1 MLHFIIR
8 LWSGRTFVISEVY
21 TGTFT
26 IKGPGQPCMSFCPWK
41 QWKHVP
47 VCVCVYSQPGGGS
60 CPSRR
65 CWERSPG
72 SPCSSWR
79 LPPELELGSPSFGW
93 SPLRIELADCSR
105 PSRGTLSHHGG
116 SKKHRKRTCELKLC
130 SKVSAAIDDR
140 QTQSSGWHSQHML
153 HYSAILPPF
162 AWG

>member
-26 IKGPGQPCMSFCPWK
+26 IKSPGQPCMSFCPWK
-41 QWKHVP
+41 QWKHGP

-93 SPLRIELADCSR
+93 SPLRIELPDCSR

-116 SKKHRKRTCELKLC
+116 SKKHQKRTCELKLC